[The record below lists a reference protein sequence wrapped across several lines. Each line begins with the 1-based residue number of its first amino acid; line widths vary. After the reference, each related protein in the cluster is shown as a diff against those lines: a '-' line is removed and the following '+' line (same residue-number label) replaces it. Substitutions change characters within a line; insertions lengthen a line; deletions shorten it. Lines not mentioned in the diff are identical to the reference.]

1 MKRQDRNTFEACHST
16 NESLISRRVAMGC
29 SGAAVLGLL
38 GGSAW
43 GREDGK
49 EADRKGPPRE
59 MQERMEGG
67 RAFGQ
72 RMRDAG
78 SMEERMKIMAE
89 RSAWERER
97 TVEALKDSLGFTELE
112 WPVVKPRI
120 EKVYN
125 LVRPQTPFGPG
136 SAQPR
141 TEVERRSGELRE
153 VLRDEEAKAEAIK
166 AKLTALRAAKEKAR
180 RELAAARQNLRQ
192 LMTLRQEAHLVL
204 RGLLE

>member
-1 MKRQDRNTFEACHST
+1 
-16 NESLISRRVAMGC
+16 
-29 SGAAVLGLL
+29 LGLRA
-38 GGSAW
+38 GFARGQE
-43 GREDGK
+43 GGK
-49 EADRKGPPRE
+49 EVERKGPPRG
-59 MQERMEGG
+59 MQERMEGA

-72 RMRDAG
+72 RMREAG

-89 RSAWERER
+89 RNAWERER
-97 TVEALKDSLGFTELE
+97 AVEAMKDTLGFSDRE
-112 WPVVKPRI
+112 WTVVKPRI

-125 LVRPQTPFGPG
+125 LVHPQTSFGPRNAEPG
-136 SAQPR
+136 

-153 VLRDEEAKAEAIK
+153 VLRDEDAKAEAIK
-166 AKLTALRAAKEKAR
+166 AKLTALRAAKEKTR